1 MIERLLSTR
10 IGKFFQIFFSVYVI
24 IWGLAEP
31 LNLKWITDHPTGW
44 RIALVG
50 LALLGAIIR
59 LIDVT
64 GRSLE
69 TIDASTLG
77 KSLKDYATYGNPE
90 TKIVTNGHVG
100 KVMTIK
106 GNYEKDE
113 LDWSISPN
121 AQKAGRLVFFF
132 SQKKLFYFYLRI
144 VVRSKSGGASL
155 PKWIRFDNTLA
166 DVQGSP
172 ADDEMGCPYNEDV
185 ITQDGLSK
193 VQIDIKKYVEKTY
206 GQAGWQYQRL
216 MVFRIRTYDGIVK
229 SISFGK

>member
-1 MIERLLSTR
+1 MIDRLLSTR
-10 IGKFFQIFFSVYVI
+10 LGKFFQLFFSVYVI

-31 LNLKWITDHPTGW
+31 LNLKWITDHPSGW

-50 LALLGAIIR
+50 LAFLGAIIR

-64 GRSLE
+64 GKSLE

-77 KSLKDYATYGNPE
+77 KTLRDYATYGNPE
-90 TKIVTNGHVG
+90 TKIVADGQVG
-100 KVMTIK
+100 NVMTIR

-113 LDWSISPN
+113 LDWNISPN

-144 VVRSKSGGASL
+144 VVRSNSGNVSL

-172 ADDEMGCPYNEDV
+172 TNEEMGCPYNEDTV
-185 ITQDGLSK
+185 DQNGLSK

-206 GQAGWQYQRL
+206 GTAGWKYERL
-216 MVFRIRTYDGIVK
+216 MVFRIRTYDGTVK
-229 SISFGK
+229 SISFKK